1 LDNSKNRSWG
11 DYEWITFSVPCVS
24 VFLLGVKSQV
34 KFSQP
39 SRANKK
45 SINVF
50 SVPVPYISSL
60 NKASFLSWLLPL
72 GAYKTDMSLYCGGSA
87 VTLKA

>member
-1 LDNSKNRSWG
+1 MNRL
-11 DYEWITFSVPCVS
+11 FFLFPRVS

-45 SINVF
+45 CKNVF
-50 SVPVPYISSL
+50 SVPIPYISSL

-72 GAYKTDMSLYCGGSA
+72 GAYKTDTSLYCGGSA
-87 VTLKA
+87 VTSKA